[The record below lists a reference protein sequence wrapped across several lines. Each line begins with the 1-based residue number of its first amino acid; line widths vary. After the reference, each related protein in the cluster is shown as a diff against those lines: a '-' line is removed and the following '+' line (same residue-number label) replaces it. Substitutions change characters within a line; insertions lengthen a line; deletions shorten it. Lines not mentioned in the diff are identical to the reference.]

1 MGMIE
6 IPEFAHGTEAIIQS
20 MVERHA
26 QGVNTIACGGDTTVL
41 IEKKNEICNFTHVSM
56 GGGAS
61 LELLSG
67 IDLPGIVSLR
77 T

>member
-6 IPEFAHGTEAIIQS
+6 IPQFAKGTKAIIDS
-20 MVERHA
+20 LVEHHR
-26 QGVNTIACGGDTTVL
+26 QGVNTIACGGDTIVL
-41 IEKKNEICNFTHVSM
+41 IEKGNLMNNFTHVSM

-67 IDLPGIVSLR
+67 KELPGIECLKN
-77 T
+77 